1 MNSFVKSMTVYIYD
15 IDHPQAEGGTLAASL
30 VADSEEAALEV
41 LKRELFFYETED
53 PLLNGYLYEA
63 RLSMTA
69 TVPFD
74 AELQRVIR
82 LKTPEGATYSKK
94 Y

>member
-1 MNSFVKSMTVYIYD
+1 MNLFIFD
-15 IDHPQAEGGTLAASL
+15 IDHPQADGGTLTASL
-30 VADSEEAALEV
+30 VADSEEDARGV
-41 LKRELFFYETED
+41 LKRELFFYETEE

-74 AELQRVIR
+74 AELERVIR

>member
-1 MNSFVKSMTVYIYD
+1 MNLFIFD
-15 IDHPQAEGGTLAASL
+15 IDHPQAEGGTLTASL
-30 VADSEEAALEV
+30 VAESEDAARAV
-41 LKRELFFYETED
+41 LKRELFFFDSGEP
-53 PLLNGYLYEA
+53 PLLNGYLFEA

-74 AELQRVIR
+74 GKLKQELR
-82 LKTPEGATYSKK
+82 LRTPDGATYSKK

>member
-1 MNSFVKSMTVYIYD
+1 MNLFIFD
-15 IDHPQAEGGTLAASL
+15 IDHPQADGGTLTASL
-30 VADSEEAALEV
+30 VADSEEAALDV
-41 LKRELFFYETED
+41 LKRELFFYETEE

-74 AELQRVIR
+74 AELERVIR

>member
-1 MNSFVKSMTVYIYD
+1 MEPMNLFIFD
-15 IDHPQAEGGTLAASL
+15 IDHPQAEGGTLTASL
-30 VADSEEAALEV
+30 VADSEEAARDV

-53 PLLNGYLYEA
+53 PLLNGHLYEA

-74 AELQRVIR
+74 ASLERQLR
-82 LKTPEGATYSKK
+82 LRTPEGATYSKK

>member
-1 MNSFVKSMTVYIYD
+1 MNLFIFD
-15 IDHPQAEGGTLAASL
+15 IDHPQAEGGTLTASL
-30 VADSEEAALEV
+30 VADSEDAARDV
-41 LKRELFFYETED
+41 LKRELFFFDTGEP

-74 AELQRVIR
+74 SELQRTLR
-82 LKTPEGATYSKK
+82 LRTPEGATYSKK

>member
-1 MNSFVKSMTVYIYD
+1 MEPMNLFIFD
-15 IDHPQAEGGTLAASL
+15 IDHPQAEGGTLTASL

-53 PLLNGYLYEA
+53 PLLNGHLYEA

-69 TVPFD
+69 QVPYD
-74 AELQRVIR
+74 GELKQQLR
-82 LKTPEGATYSKK
+82 LRTPDGATYSKK